1 MKKISFALLLSAC
14 TAFALAQEKGMH
26 FEHNTSWE
34 KVLAKAKAE
43 NKFIFIDCYTTWCG
57 PCKMMSKNIFP
68 LEEVGKFYNEKFV
81 NIKVQLD
88 TTKEDN
94 DEVKSWYAAGKEL
107 ATKYNVRA
115 YPTYLMF
122 SPNGEIVHRAVGSS
136 EADKFLAKGAD
147 AINPDKQYYGMKR
160 KYENGKK
167 DEKFLYEL
175 AKAANDAYD
184 QPFSK
189 TVTTEY
195 LNTQKNLLTKENI
208 EFLAG
213 NINTSKDRGFA
224 ELLSNPQA
232 FDKVAGPGFA
242 QSTIR
247 NIINREES
255 LPILFPKGQKAPEF
269 PDWAGALKAAAAKY
283 PKEGPEAVAFYKIT
297 YYQRKGEWKN
307 FGPAVV
313 EYMKTY
319 GNTASSAQ
327 MNAFAWT
334 VFENCQ
340 DMSCVA
346 NALDWSRQS
355 FAKDN
360 NHQFMDTYANLLHK
374 SGNTKEAIIWETKAK
389 ELAIKAGEDGKDY
402 AETLAKMEKGE
413 KTW

>member
-1 MKKISFALLLSAC
+1 MKKITCTLLLSAFA
-14 TAFALAQEKGMH
+14 AFAMAQEKGMH

-43 NKFIFIDCYTTWCG
+43 NKFIFVDAFTTWCG

-68 LEEVGKFYNEKFV
+68 LEEVGKFYNANFINVK
-81 NIKVQLD
+81 IQLD
-88 TTKEDN
+88 TTKDDN
-94 DEVKSWYAAGKEL
+94 DDVKSWFAAGKEL

-122 SPNGEIVHRAVGSS
+122 NPNGEIVHRAVGSS
-136 EADKFLAKGAD
+136 DAAKFLAKGAD

-160 KYENGKK
+160 LYENGKK
-167 DEKFLYEL
+167 EEKFLYTL

-189 TVTTEY
+189 LVTDEY
-195 LNTQKNLLTKENI
+195 LATQKNLLTKENI
-208 EFLAG
+208 EFLA
-213 NINTSKDRGFA
+213 NTISTSKDKGFN
-224 ELLSNPQA
+224 ELLNNPEA
-232 FDKVAGPGFA
+232 FDKVVGPGYA

-247 NIINREES
+247 NIVYREEAM
-255 LPILFPKGQKAPEF
+255 PILFPKGQKPAAN
-269 PDWAGALKAAAAKY
+269 PDWDAALAAASAKY
-283 PKEGPEAVAFYKIT
+283 PKHAAEAISFYKIST
-297 YYQRKGEWKN
+297 FQRKGDWKN

-313 EYMKTY
+313 DYMKAY
-319 GNTASSAQ
+319 GSTASPNQ
-327 MNAFAWT
+327 MNSFAWT
-334 VFENCQ
+334 VFENCE

-346 NALDWSRQS
+346 NALEWSKQS

-374 SGNTKEAIIWETKAK
+374 SGKTKEALVWEAKAK
-389 ELAIKAGEDGKDY
+389 DLAIKAGEDGKDY
-402 AETLAKMEKGE
+402 AATIEKMEKGE